1 MFRCLRVFSAG
12 TLASFHIPKTSQTR
26 QSNTWNCPECEWM
39 AVLSRVLCDWLA
51 TSQKS
56 EMTDSCSN
64 GALMRA
70 NAIKMQIWCFV
81 TSVVYL
87 LFHQSFASEF
97 NLQIVSKNLKVT
109 PHWSAKLLCKGNFIY
124 FTHWMNWTNSANP
137 VEVFPFQSNC
147 ISFCFPAELLFLLW
161 GVYLCYAVRTIHS
174 AFHEP
179 RYMAVAIYNE
189 LLLSAVF
196 HIIRWVRKTGRIR
209 SKKRIGLVWR
219 HSASNSL
226 VLACV
231 HVSTL

>member
-124 FTHWMNWTNSANP
+124 FTHWMNWTNRAKTQWKCFHFNPIAFLFASQRSCYSCCGVCTCATPSERFTQLFTSHATWRWPSTTSYSYRPSSTSSGGCGKREGSALK
-137 VEVFPFQSNC
+137 SG
-147 ISFCFPAELLFLLW
+147 SDLF
-161 GVYLCYAVRTIHS
+161 GAI
-174 AFHEP
+174 P
-179 RYMAVAIYNE
+179 RV
-189 LLLSAVF
+189 
-196 HIIRWVRKTGRIR
+196 TR
-209 SKKRIGLVWR
+209 S
-219 HSASNSL
+219 
-226 VLACV
+226 C
-231 HVSTL
+231 